1 MNSKKHQFEEYRKFL
16 LSRQTASSKFTSFVD
31 HCLISEDEGAKHCF
45 HKIMVHYWTGTPE
58 ELFEN
63 LGDYLRTTFIPINY
77 NFANGIA
84 SFYTNNLNVI
94 LKLIKL
100 DFMFPFCSTMHNID
114 VLFND
119 QTSTDL
125 FGYHQTLEEI
135 VACVVSLRLNE
146 KMELDL
152 SNFCN
157 DIEFKDKQIN
167 FYTMGLL
174 ASFKILMLRMGRDTE
189 ILNLSNNN
197 LRCIPQEIMNFFIK
211 GPLIGV
217 NLSNNVIA
225 SLTDLRVLSRI
236 ERLWLEGNPLCA
248 DMTMLDYVKQ
258 ITVKCP
264 RLKEL
269 DGIAVNKYGVVFPF
283 LKNYLVNSDRKVK
296 MLAEKFITLYFT
308 TFDSHRN
315 KIVNFY
321 HNNAVLTIS
330 KNYTEDRPA
339 THHYA
344 TSELQRWLVA
354 DSKTH
359 RGAADVG
366 AAWQTV
372 FHCQHDPTSF
382 NVDVVVYN
390 VSFRGMSH
398 HYSTSSELQRW
409 LVADSKTHRGAADV
423 GAVWKTFFHCQHDP
437 TSFNVDVVVYNL
449 QRWLMAESKAH
460 RGAADVGAAW
470 QTVFHC
476 QHDPTSF
483 NVDVVVYN
491 LQRWLVAESKTHRGA
506 ADVAAAWQAFFH
518 CQHDPTS
525 FNVDV
530 VVYNLQRWL
539 VAESKAH
546 RGAADVGAA
555 WQAFFHCQHDPT
567 SFNVDVVV
575 YNKSIVHIVVDGV
588 FKEKTF
594 HLDRPERLFH
604 FRRSFVLTSS
614 PQERATQYHIV
625 HEIATVTLAS
635 EEVAEQCFKTPVINL
650 NALAL
655 VNPDKEEIEA
665 VVTTFTHITHLKR
678 EEAEIRLRIHNW
690 DLRKTLLSF
699 NDELRN
705 NSISADRF
713 AGSDISDLSS
723 IDDDDID

>member
-16 LSRQTASSKFTSFVD
+16 LSRLTANSKFTSFVD

-63 LGDYLRTTFIPINY
+63 LGDYLKTTFIPINY

-157 DIEFKDKQIN
+157 DMEFKDKQIN

-354 DSKTH
+354 ESKTH

-366 AAWQTV
+366 AACQT
-372 FHCQHDPTSF
+372 
-382 NVDVVVYN
+382 
-390 VSFRGMSH
+390 
-398 HYSTSSELQRW
+398 L
-409 LVADSKTHRGAADV
+409 
-423 GAVWKTFFHCQHDP
+423 
-437 TSFNVDVVVYNL
+437 
-449 QRWLMAESKAH
+449 
-460 RGAADVGAAW
+460 
-470 QTVFHC
+470 
-476 QHDPTSF
+476 
-483 NVDVVVYN
+483 
-491 LQRWLVAESKTHRGA
+491 
-506 ADVAAAWQAFFH
+506 
-518 CQHDPTS
+518 
-525 FNVDV
+525 
-530 VVYNLQRWL
+530 
-539 VAESKAH
+539 
-546 RGAADVGAA
+546 
-555 WQAFFHCQHDPT
+555 FHCQHDPT

-575 YNKSIVHIVVDGV
+575 YNKSMVHIVVDGV

-614 PQERATQYHIV
+614 PQERAMQYHIV